1 MSSVGNNWESQNT
14 AKIFKSYIFYPV
26 PPQRHVMSAKCDEP
40 IDEIAVQVWLLY
52 HHPNFK
58 YCTLFVCGTE
68 LRTDRQTDG
77 RTEDPITR
85 CPRRT
90 FQGQKKTERNRLKW
104 SQNPPFASV
113 LFFENFSGE
122 SLGPPLSK
130 EISMTQPY
138 CITTAYKAPRLV
150 YDPVPS
156 GSGFSFSI
164 HQ

>member
-90 FQGQKKTERNRLKW
+90 FQGQKKNGTQSAKMVSESTICISPFFRKFLGGVPRTPSFEGNFNDATLLHYHRL
-104 SQNPPFASV
+104 
-113 LFFENFSGE
+113 
-122 SLGPPLSK
+122 
-130 EISMTQPY
+130 
-138 CITTAYKAPRLV
+138 
-150 YDPVPS
+150 
-156 GSGFSFSI
+156 
-164 HQ
+164 